1 LGKYNLNVKTVH
13 EAPQEMNTQP
23 QDQGDE
29 ELPFEQGLLSNVVP
43 SSAGEPVRREGF
55 SVVNQDVPIALEHAL
70 IRTLAMLQH
79 NDLATAE
86 DCNQVA
92 KMVKRDWLSGK
103 GADPIDYLARLSSGS
118 SEMLDASVET
128 ISVKLAKTLPF
139 MPTRVPF
146 AGKLIKPTALYEKN
160 PDIELMCRLMR
171 VPVAYAEDL
180 DVLALASINPYFMD
194 ALSAAISNYA
204 MEQVGT
210 QPIISIIRLDYAGWE
225 KMCAKHF
232 REEVRH
238 D

>member
-1 LGKYNLNVKTVH
+1 MS
-13 EAPQEMNTQP
+13 ARP

-29 ELPFEQGLLSNVVP
+29 ELPFEQDLLSNVAP
-43 SSAGEPVRREGF
+43 SSADEPVRRESF
-55 SVVNQDVPIALEHAL
+55 SVVNQDVPAALEHAL
-70 IRTLAMLQH
+70 IRTLAMLQQH
-79 NDLATAE
+79 GLATAE

-92 KMVKRDWLSGK
+92 KMVKSDWLSGK
-103 GADPIDYLARLSSGS
+103 GADPIDYLAKLSAGS
-118 SEMLDASVET
+118 SEMHDASIET
-128 ISVKLAKTLPF
+128 ISIKLAETLSF
-139 MPTRVPF
+139 IPTRVPF
-146 AGKLIKPTALYEKN
+146 AGKLIKPAALYEKN

-194 ALSAAISNYA
+194 ALSAEISSYA
-204 MEQVGT
+204 MERNGT

-225 KMCAKHF
+225 TMCIKHF

>member
-1 LGKYNLNVKTVH
+1 
-13 EAPQEMNTQP
+13 MSIQP

-29 ELPFEQGLLSNVVP
+29 ELPFEQDLLSNVVP
-43 SSAGEPVRREGF
+43 SSADEPVHREGF
-55 SVVNQDVPIALEHAL
+55 SVVNQEVPVALEHAL
-70 IRTLAMLQH
+70 IRTLAMLQQH
-79 NDLATAE
+79 DLATAE

-103 GADPIDYLARLSSGS
+103 GADPIDYLAKLSSGS

-128 ISVKLAKTLPF
+128 ISIKLAETLPF
-139 MPTRVPF
+139 IPTRVPF
-146 AGKLIKPTALYEKN
+146 AGKLIKPAALYEKN

-194 ALSAAISNYA
+194 ALSAAISNYT
-204 MEQVGT
+204 MERNGT

-225 KMCAKHF
+225 TMCIKHF
-232 REEVRH
+232 REELKH